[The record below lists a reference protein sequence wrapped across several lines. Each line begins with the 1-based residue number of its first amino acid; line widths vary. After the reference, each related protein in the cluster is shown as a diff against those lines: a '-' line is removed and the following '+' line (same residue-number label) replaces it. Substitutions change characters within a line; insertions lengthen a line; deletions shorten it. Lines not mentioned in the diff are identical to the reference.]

1 MGLTD
6 LYAGCTRAV
15 RRNSYCKNL
24 CLVCFGKTLA
34 TAWPEEQPKRTQSMK
49 GRTKGSHG
57 LSPGAS
63 RSTRTCHL
71 HQLCLRALPQ
81 LSFPPGCAGWSSVL
95 QFAQAPVVGCGDPA
109 STTVFSF
116 PLHPA
121 GLSAL
126 ALMKSYQAPESAQNG
141 KQRPCS
147 LHFIPG
153 VLLNT

>member
-81 LSFPPGCAGWSSVL
+81 LSFPPGVCWL
-95 QFAQAPVVGCGDPA
+95 
-109 STTVFSF
+109 VFSASVCTGACGWMWGSCQ
-116 PLHPA
+116 HH
-121 GLSAL
+121 GV
-126 ALMKSYQAPESAQNG
+126 
-141 KQRPCS
+141 
-147 LHFIPG
+147 FIPIASSWAECSSTDE
-153 VLLNT
+153 VQPST